1 MGLFIQVLVYS
12 SKEYAIVTFS
22 VNNLVTWGKF
32 RTSETKKSPK
42 FAKRWVY
49 GTTPGEFTLL
59 FLQFY
64 QSFSISYI
72 EIGLSLNLNQIFAV
86 IKLMS
91 GCGKGKYLT
100 EICWKLSI
108 VDSKALISCIFPKNI
123 VNFCDFLENTC
134 MYHVFN
140 QNILPRDLK
149 IA

>member
-1 MGLFIQVLVYS
+1 MGLFIKFLVYS
-12 SKEYAIVTFS
+12 NKEYGIVTVS
-22 VNNLVTWGKF
+22 VNNLVTWPKF
-32 RTSETKKSPK
+32 RTSETKKSLK
-42 FAKRWVY
+42 FAKRWLY

-72 EIGLSLNLNQIFAV
+72 EIGLSLNLSQIFVV

>member
-12 SKEYAIVTFS
+12 SKEYGIVTVS

-32 RTSETKKSPK
+32 RTNETKKSPK
-42 FAKRWVY
+42 VAKRWVY

-64 QSFSISYI
+64 QSFSNSFI
-72 EIGLSLNLNQIFAV
+72 EIGLSFNLSQIFVV

-91 GCGKGKYLT
+91 GCGTGKYLT

-108 VDSKALISCIFPKNI
+108 VDSKALISCIFPKNV
-123 VNFCDFLENTC
+123 VNFCDFLEITC
-134 MYHVFN
+134 MHHVFN
-140 QNILPRDLK
+140 QNILPWDLK